1 MGPRS
6 SRCSSTRSRTEHPHW
21 PGLSPPTRAELAL
34 LRVAGVTARYGNITA
49 LRGVDLHVSEGELVC
64 LIGPNGAGKTTLMSA
79 VTGLLPVTAGRV
91 LFEGEDVTRDSPDA
105 LLRKGLALVPERRRI
120 FADLTVEENL
130 LMGGVTVAPADRRRR
145 LKEMEELFPVL
156 AEKRALHAGYLS
168 GGQAQQLAVA
178 RALMS
183 DPRLILM
190 DEPSLGLAPA
200 LVNTIFDLVQQLHA
214 AGTTLLIVEQNAR
227 KALAVADRAYMMR
240 TGRIV
245 DEGMGAALDRWTD
258 LFESYLEG

>member
-1 MGPRS
+1 LLAV
-6 SRCSSTRSRTEHPHW
+6 E
-21 PGLSPPTRAELAL
+21 GL
-34 LRVAGVTARYGNITA
+34 TARYGAITA
-49 LRGVDLHVSEGELVC
+49 LRDVSLHIDEGEIVC
-64 LIGPNGAGKTTLMSA
+64 LVGPNGAGKTTLMST
-79 VTGLLPVTAGRV
+79 VTGLLAPAGGRV
-91 LFEGEDVTRDSPDA
+91 TYLGEDVTGASPDR
-105 LLRKGLALVPERRRI
+105 LLRMGLALVPERRRI
-120 FADLTVEENL
+120 FADLTIEENL
-130 LMGGVTVAPADRRRR
+130 TVAGITVPAAERRR
-145 LKEMEELFPVL
+145 KIAEMMDLFPVL

>member
-1 MGPRS
+1 M
-6 SRCSSTRSRTEHPHW
+6 E
-21 PGLSPPTRAELAL
+21 GL
-34 LRVAGVTARYGNITA
+34 TARYGAITA
-49 LRGVDLHVSEGELVC
+49 LRDVSLHIDEGEIVC
-64 LIGPNGAGKTTLMSA
+64 LVGANGAGKTTLMST
-79 VTGLLPVTAGRV
+79 VTGLLAPAGGRV
-91 LFEGEDVTRDSPDA
+91 TYLGEDVTGASPDR
-105 LLRKGLALVPERRRI
+105 LLRMGLALVPERRRI
-120 FADLTVEENL
+120 FADLTIEENL
-130 LMGGVTVAPADRRRR
+130 TVAGITVPAAERRR
-145 LKEMEELFPVL
+145 KIAEMMDLFPVL

>member
-1 MGPRS
+1 M
-6 SRCSSTRSRTEHPHW
+6 E
-21 PGLSPPTRAELAL
+21 GL
-34 LRVAGVTARYGNITA
+34 TARYGAITA
-49 LRGVDLHVSEGELVC
+49 LRDVSLHIDEGEIVC
-64 LIGPNGAGKTTLMSA
+64 LVGPNGAGKTTLMST
-79 VTGLLPVTAGRV
+79 VTGLLAPAGGRV
-91 LFEGEDVTRDSPDA
+91 TYLGEDVTGASPDR
-105 LLRKGLALVPERRRI
+105 LLRMGLALVPERRRI
-120 FADLTVEENL
+120 FADLTIEENL
-130 LMGGVTVAPADRRRR
+130 TVAGITVPAAERRR
-145 LKEMEELFPVL
+145 KIAEMMDLFPVL